1 METIAGYL
9 TPKPSIEFFQ
19 LGPEQMPGPMHN
31 GTKGKH
37 IRPLVKV
44 SASAG
49 AFPIF
54 QTHIHT
60 IFPSYSQTRKS
71 LLHKCRSSFK

>member
-31 GTKGKH
+31 GTEGKY

-44 SASAG
+44 SAHAG
-49 AFPIF
+49 SFLVF
-54 QTHIHT
+54 QTHTYTPSSPHT
-60 IFPSYSQTRKS
+60 QKVSVA
-71 LLHKCRSSFK
+71 

>member
-31 GTKGKH
+31 GTEGKH
-37 IRPLVKV
+37 IRPLVK
-44 SASAG
+44 ASAPAG
-49 AFPIF
+49 SFLVF
-54 QTHIHT
+54 RTHIHT
-60 IFPSYSQTRKS
+60 VFPSS
-71 LLHKCRSSFK
+71 H